1 MQTDSKSKI
10 LKPLASYYLILTGD
24 ALLLFEKIEPKAT
37 STSTAAS
44 TDDEG
49 GVLVFWSSLYSITDL
64 QMKTKT
70 NTVSINFY
78 NDDTVDEF
86 KLSLIIENIIFFR
99 DTLVKKM
106 RQLHIK
112 SENNKVTRQNTIKR
126 LSNKEVITMNID
138 DIENNIMNLKE
149 RIEAGEVNDYTVR
162 TFSTL
167 CGRAIE
173 FFSIKGNG
181 KDMEYLQ
188 LMKKI
193 LENEKVMKF
202 NVDNEKEY

>member
-1 MQTDSKSKI
+1 MQTDNKSKI

-24 ALLLFEKIEPKAT
+24 ALLLFEKIEPKVT
-37 STSTAAS
+37 PSSSTSS
-44 TDDEG
+44 DDEG
-49 GVLVFWSSLYSITDL
+49 GVLVFWSSLHSITDL

-112 SENNKVTRQNTIKR
+112 AENNKVTRQNTIKR
-126 LSNKEVITMNID
+126 LSNKEVITIKFFKGGKYYKKQGIIANID
-138 DIENNIMNLKE
+138 QN
-149 RIEAGEVNDYTVR
+149 
-162 TFSTL
+162 
-167 CGRAIE
+167 CGK
-173 FFSIKGNG
+173 S
-181 KDMEYLQ
+181 
-188 LMKKI
+188 
-193 LENEKVMKF
+193 
-202 NVDNEKEY
+202 

>member
-1 MQTDSKSKI
+1 MQADSKTKI
-10 LKPLASYYLILTGD
+10 LKPSASYYLILTGD
-24 ALLLFEKIEPKAT
+24 ALLLFEKIETKT
-37 STSTAAS
+37 TT
-44 TDDEG
+44 TTTTTTEEEG
-49 GVLVFWSSLYSITDL
+49 GVLIFWSSLYSITDL

-86 KLSLIIENIIFFR
+86 KLNLIIENIIFFR

-112 SENNKVTRQNTIKR
+112 SENNKVTKQTTIKR
-126 LSNKEVITMNID
+126 LSNKEVLTMKID
-138 DIENNIMNLKE
+138 DIESNIKDLKE
-149 RIEAGEVNDYTVR
+149 RIEKGEVNDYTVR